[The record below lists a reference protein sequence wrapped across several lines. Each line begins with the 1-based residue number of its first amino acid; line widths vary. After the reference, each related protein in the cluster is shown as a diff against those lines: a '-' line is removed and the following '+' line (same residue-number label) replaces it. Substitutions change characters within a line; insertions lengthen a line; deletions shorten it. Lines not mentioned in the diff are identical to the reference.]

1 MNHSFILL
9 LIAGLL
15 IVFASFS
22 LVYSFDKK
30 QSQKTKQILLII
42 GISCLLITALLAVQ
56 IIKNPLS

>member
-42 GISCLLITALLAVQ
+42 GIICLLIVAFLAVQ
-56 IIKNPLS
+56 IIKNPLN

>member
-30 QSQKTKQILLII
+30 QSQKNKRVLLII
-42 GISCLLITALLAVQ
+42 GISCLLIVALLAVQ
-56 IIKNPLS
+56 IIKNPLN

>member
-30 QSQKTKQILLII
+30 QSQKTKRILLII
-42 GISCLLITALLAVQ
+42 GIICLLIVAFLAVQ
-56 IIKNPLS
+56 IIKNPLA